1 MKALPVSAESVRAM
15 YAGGRANAAG
25 RRFARFW
32 ALVFGLGRPNQGK
45 VCHDW

>member
-32 ALVFGLGRPNQGK
+32 ALVFGLGRPQPREG
-45 VCHDW
+45 VS